1 MYQILS
7 LHFTHTQSICI
18 KSIYICLVVS
28 TIEAFAVALVLVEW
42 SSINCFMS
50 KLYLHFLSKQT
61 GLNASMVEISAEL
74 GLIVWKFRE
83 ILFIWLFVKLF
94 VSRKWGKWN
103 YSLDFISSI
112 ETIGVALVLVE
123 WRFVNCFLS
132 DLDSHFLSK

>member
-18 KSIYICLVVS
+18 KSIYICLVLS

-94 VSRKWGKWN
+94 VSN
-103 YSLDFISSI
+103 SLCFSLIAPFYWVLFGCQENEGNEI
-112 ETIGVALVLVE
+112 IVWILLAQLRQLV
-123 WRFVNCFLS
+123 
-132 DLDSHFLSK
+132 

>member
-42 SSINCFMS
+42 RFINCFMS
-50 KLYLHFLSKQT
+50 ILYLHFLSKQT

-94 VSRKWGKWN
+94 VSN
-103 YSLDFISSI
+103 SLWFSLISPFYWVLFGCQENEGNEI
-112 ETIGVALVLVE
+112 IVWILLAQLRQLV
-123 WRFVNCFLS
+123 
-132 DLDSHFLSK
+132 